1 MAEDIYFD
9 YNDTDE
15 DAFNYATIGPKP
27 PQSAKSGNI
36 VLGVLKIIIFLLGI
50 SGNGA
55 VIWICV
61 LKMKKSVNSTWYL
74 SLAVSDFIF
83 CFFLPFDSVRE
94 FTSKWVFG
102 LFMCKF
108 ISFIMF
114 LNMFSSIFLLVLISV
129 DRCVSVVFPVWSQN
143 HRSVRAASVLVVLA
157 WVISTLCSIP
167 SLIFRQMKENDTCY
181 NNWDKQTH
189 QAVAVNRFVFGFV
202 ISLIIIT
209 VCYTIIILK
218 LKSNRMTKSSKPFKV
233 MTALIVT
240 FFICWMPYHV
250 FILIEIDHEKHHK
263 DIFSF
268 GIPFSVTLA
277 CANSFMNPFLYAF
290 MGKDFKKTFRSSLF
304 SKIANAIDEDVQ
316 TTSKG
321 QSNTLDSKISTQI

>member
-1 MAEDIYFD
+1 MVTMGKELYDYFMDEDIYFD
-9 YNDTDE
+9 YNYTDLG
-15 DAFNYATIGPKP
+15 APNFVTIGPKL

-36 VLGVLKIIIFLLGI
+36 VLGVFKIIIFLLGI

-61 LKMKKSVNSTWYL
+61 LKVKKSVNSTWYL

-83 CFFLPFDSVRE
+83 CICLPFDAVQQ

-114 LNMFSSIFLLVLISV
+114 LNMFSSTFLLVLISV

-167 SLIFRQMKENDTCY
+167 SLIFRQMKGNDTCY
-181 NNWDKQTH
+181 SNLDKQTH
-189 QAVAVNRFVFGFV
+189 LALAVN
-202 ISLIIIT
+202 
-209 VCYTIIILK
+209 
-218 LKSNRMTKSSKPFKV
+218 
-233 MTALIVT
+233 
-240 FFICWMPYHV
+240 
-250 FILIEIDHEKHHK
+250 
-263 DIFSF
+263 
-268 GIPFSVTLA
+268 
-277 CANSFMNPFLYAF
+277 
-290 MGKDFKKTFRSSLF
+290 
-304 SKIANAIDEDVQ
+304 
-316 TTSKG
+316 
-321 QSNTLDSKISTQI
+321 